1 MVKSFFS
8 QKVDATGLAV
18 FRILYSLV
26 LLFELKHLYHFR
38 QIMFSKIPFEVLG
51 EIGVESL
58 LSFWFLAVILLF
70 FGLFGR
76 IASIIN
82 YIFSI
87 VIFSAASSFEYHIYY
102 TYVGIAFLLMFM
114 PTTRVLSIDN
124 LLQKLKY
131 SSLST
136 LYHPEK
142 SVLLLNYLVPVF
154 AGIGLF
160 YFDSDMFKFTSELW
174 LNGLGVWL
182 PASLPMATWTDTS
195 WLMNQKEIVIF
206 LGYFVMIF
214 EFVFIGL
221 MWFKKFRVPL
231 LIIGVIFHVGIW
243 IEFPIPIFAAAFIAI
258 YTLLIPCKWWHY
270 LGNLTKNK
278 KSRYKFYYDKE
289 CPLCLNVVIFIR
301 HFDVFGYVDCL
312 PVQDNFKSESAF
324 AEKTIDEVLTDIYG
338 VDSKGKIYKGY
349 STYSQLMIK
358 LRYPFML
365 GLFMLIPGVSSLG
378 KMIYAKVAR
387 NRITERCTAESCGI
401 PEQIMFPSEERSYF
415 FKGWNKLNFSK
426 VVWALILLFFIAG
439 QSIVSY
445 FSAFPQKMVH
455 AVNLNHTKVNTLAA
469 IMYGGAAG
477 PLKKYL
483 GICHH
488 GLFLDDHFKNYT
500 TIVSITYVDPS
511 GSTSLVPIIDKNGK
525 PAEYI
530 RGSTWANFTF
540 RVWGPNVNV
549 STFEKGIS
557 PYLKFYLQEN
567 FSLGEEGKFI
577 FDVKKVTIPSEWESN
592 FLKSQMSQPWT
603 KVGEM
608 YFKEGVP
615 IFEWN
620 NDMYKLL

>member
-1 MVKSFFS
+1 MVKSFFN

-58 LSFWFLAVILLF
+58 LSFWFLALILLF

-124 LLQKLKY
+124 LLQKLKF
-131 SSLST
+131 SNLST

-182 PASLPMATWTDTS
+182 PASLPMITWTDTS
-195 WLMNQKEIVIF
+195 WLMNQKGIVIF

-231 LIIGVIFHVGIW
+231 FIVGVIFHVGIW
-243 IEFPIPIFAAAFIAI
+243 IEFPIPVFAAAFIAI
-258 YTLLIPCKWWHY
+258 YTLLIPEKWWHC
-270 LGNLTKNK
+270 LRNLIKIHKRT
-278 KSRYKFYYDKE
+278 YKFYYDKE
-289 CPLCLNVVIFIR
+289 CPLCLNVIIFIR
-301 HFDVFGYVDCL
+301 HIDVFGCVDCL
-312 PVQDNFKSESAF
+312 PVQDYFKSESAF
-324 AEKTIDEVLTDIYG
+324 ADKTIDEVLTDIHG
-338 VDSKGKIYKGY
+338 VDSKGDIYKGY
-349 STYSQLMIK
+349 SAYSQLMIK

-365 GLFMLIPGVSSLG
+365 GLLMLIPGVSSIG

-401 PEQIMFPSEERSYF
+401 PEQITFPSEERSYF
-415 FKGWNKLNFSK
+415 FKGWNKLNLSK
-426 VVWALILLFFIAG
+426 VVWAFILTFFIMG

-445 FSAFPQKMVH
+445 FSPYPQKVIH
-455 AVNLNHTKVNTLAA
+455 AVNLNATKVNVLAD
-469 IMYGGAAG
+469 IMYDNAAR
-477 PLKKYL
+477 PLRTYL

-488 GLFLDDHFKNYT
+488 NMFMDSHFKNYNT
-500 TIVSITYVDPS
+500 VVSIAYVDQT
-511 GSTSLVPIIDKNGK
+511 GTSFLVPVVDKNGM

-530 RGSTWANFTF
+530 RGSTWVNFTF
-540 RVWGPNVNV
+540 RVWGPKVNV
-549 STFEKGIS
+549 STFEKGIL
-557 PYLKFYLQEN
+557 PYLKFYLREN
-567 FSLGEEGKFI
+567 SLSGKEGKFI
-577 FDVKKVTIPSEWESN
+577 FNVKKIAVPSKWENN
-592 FLKSQMSQPWT
+592 FLKSQMSEPWT

-608 YFKEGVP
+608 NFKEGVP
-615 IFEWN
+615 IYEWN